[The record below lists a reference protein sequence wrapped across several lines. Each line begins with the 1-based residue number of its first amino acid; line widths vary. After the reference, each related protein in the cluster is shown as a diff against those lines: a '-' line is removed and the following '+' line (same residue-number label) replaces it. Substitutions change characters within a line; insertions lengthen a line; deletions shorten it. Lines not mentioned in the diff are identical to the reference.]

1 MNFYSRNI
9 EFLNKNY
16 NLRKVIVVFLDIFIW
31 FLSFNCLLIFKKGD
45 LNSNYPINIYWILY
59 LGIILGT
66 IFYKVSG
73 QYKAL
78 TRYASS
84 IDFYSILIRNLLLC
98 LVISSIGYIFN
109 FDIPELAFWF
119 LLIIL
124 ISGFSFVFRFFLR
137 DVIIFFSN
145 NPKYKLKKV
154 VIYGSGDAGAQ
165 LANALSISKKYK
177 IVAFVDD
184 AKHLIGRTINGIT
197 IKSPSSLS
205 EIKQGIDQ
213 VLLAIPSLT
222 VKRRKIILENLEKD
236 LFNVM
241 QIPSLEDLTNGNA
254 KIDSLRPVSTQDLL
268 GREIVKQN
276 VELYYEMINN
286 KVVCVSGAGG
296 SIGSELCRQI
306 IKLNPKKLI
315 LIEINEH
322 SLYRI
327 NNELIEKVAKDV
339 EIVPVLENVAN
350 YNSLKDLFERVKVNL
365 IFHAAAYKHVPLVE
379 INPLSGLSNNI
390 YSTNN
395 LCKLAI
401 ENKVDRIILISSD
414 KAVRPSNVMG
424 LSKRLSELIFQAYAQ
439 NQINRTDIKNIKKTI
454 FAMVRFGNVLGS
466 SGSVVPLFNK
476 QISSGGPLTL
486 THKDVIRFFMTISE
500 SVHLVLQAASF
511 AKGGDVFILD
521 MGKPVKIY
529 DLAIKMINLSG
540 LSIRNSDNPNGDI
553 EIIFTGLR
561 PGEKLYEELLIDA
574 KAEKTQ
580 NSLILR
586 AEEGFLKPEELFP
599 KLDKL
604 KFFID
609 KRSYGEI
616 WELLKEI
623 VPEWSQSSNLK

>member
-1 MNFYSRNI
+1 MNFYSRKI
-9 EFLNKNY
+9 EFLSKNY
-16 NLRKVIVVFLDIFIW
+16 NLRKVIVVILDVVIW
-31 FLSFNCLLIFKKGD
+31 ILSFNGLLIFKNGGF
-45 LNSNYPINIYWILY
+45 NSNSSLDLYWILY
-59 LGIILGT
+59 FGIVAGT
-66 IFYKVSG
+66 IFYKVTG

-98 LVISSIGYIFN
+98 FLISTIGYIGK
-109 FDIPELAFWF
+109 FDLPEVSFWI
-119 LLIIL
+119 LLVIL

-137 DVIIFFSN
+137 DLIIFFSS
-145 NPKYKLKKV
+145 NPKYKFKKV
-154 VIYGSGDAGAQ
+154 VIYGSGDAGVQ
-165 LANALSISKKYK
+165 LANALLLSQKYK

-184 AKHLIGRTINGIT
+184 AKHLVGRTINGIP
-197 IKSPSSLS
+197 IKSPNSLRQM
-205 EIKQGIDQ
+205 KLMIDQ

-222 VKRRKIILENLEKD
+222 VSRRKIILENLEKD

-254 KIDSLRPVSTQDLL
+254 QIDSLRPVSTQDLL
-268 GREIVKQN
+268 GREIVEQN
-276 VELYYEMINN
+276 VDSYFEMIND
-286 KVVCVSGAGG
+286 KSVCVSGAGG

-327 NNELIEKVAKDV
+327 NNELIEKASNEV

-350 YNSLKDLFERVKVNL
+350 YESLKDLFGRIEVNL

-401 ENKVDRIILISSD
+401 ENRVERVILISSD

-439 NQINRTDIKNIKKTI
+439 NQSNIIDSKKINKTL
-454 FAMVRFGNVLGS
+454 FSMVRFGNVLGS
-466 SGSVVPLFNK
+466 SGSVVPLFYK
-476 QISSGGPLTL
+476 QISSGGPITL

-540 LSIRNSDNPNGDI
+540 LSIKNKDNPNGDI
-553 EIIFTGLR
+553 EIVFTGLR
-561 PGEKLYEELLIDA
+561 PGEKLYEELLIEA
-574 KAEKTQ
+574 KAEKTK
-580 NSLILR
+580 NPLIFR
-586 AEEGFLKPEELFP
+586 AEENFLKPQELFP

-604 KFFID
+604 HLLID
-609 KRSYGEI
+609 KRSSNEI
-616 WELLKEI
+616 WKLLKEI
-623 VPEWSQSSNLK
+623 VPEWTQSSNLK